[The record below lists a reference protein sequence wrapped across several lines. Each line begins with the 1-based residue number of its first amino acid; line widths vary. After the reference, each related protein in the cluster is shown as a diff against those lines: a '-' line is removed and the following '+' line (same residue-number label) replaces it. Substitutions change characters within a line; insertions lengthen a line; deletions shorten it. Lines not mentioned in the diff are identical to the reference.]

1 MYEKAIAAAKN
12 CETNLGGALCVGGLA
27 YVYGVAGKSGSKR
40 RVKPVN
46 RDIAPKL
53 CLPNTVRDC
62 LLRPGQRSGP
72 YVVEASPRR
81 LTYSH
86 CLYVHA
92 MYITAHKIFKT
103 RITPKNAEKST
114 SDVHSVYA
122 SREN

>member
-1 MYEKAIAAAKN
+1 MHCVLGAWHMCTELQGRVGARDALNQLTEISHRSYVYPTRFAIAY
-12 CETNLGGALCVGGLA
+12 LG
-27 YVYGVAGKSGSKR
+27 
-40 RVKPVN
+40 
-46 RDIAPKL
+46 
-53 CLPNTVRDC
+53 
-62 LLRPGQRSGP
+62 PGQRSGP